1 MKQAFILAA
10 GLGTRLK
17 PLTDTMPKAL
27 VPVCG
32 KPLLQHQIERLA
44 AAGFTH
50 IVVNVHH
57 FADQII
63 DFLDKNH
70 HFGSDICISDERTE
84 LLETGGALRHA
95 AHLFDSTSPILVH
108 NVDILHNV
116 DLAQLYALHTNDV
129 AATLLVSHRD
139 TSRYL
144 VFDNGHR
151 LMGWTNIK
159 TGEVKPA
166 DLKAEG
172 GRLLAFSGIHVLSP
186 SLLTKMESWPSRFSI
201 IDFYLDACQHSII
214 RGIEVPDFRMVDV
227 GKLDTLATA
236 EEFMADNLK
245 LHRSTTEIAP
255 QYN

>member
-44 AAGFTH
+44 AAGFTR
-50 IVVNVHH
+50 IVINVHH
-57 FADQII
+57 FANQIV
-63 DFLDKNH
+63 DFVEKYKLQSANYKDVELL
-70 HFGSDICISDERTE
+70 ISDERTE

-95 AHLFDSTSPILVH
+95 AHLFDPDVPVLVH

-116 DLAQLYALHTNDV
+116 NIAEFYAQHQA

-144 VFDNGHR
+144 VFDNDHR
-151 LMGWTNIK
+151 LIGWTNIK
-159 TGEVKPA
+159 TGEVKGQALP
-166 DLKAEG
+166 LGERGK
-172 GRLLAFSGIHVLSP
+172 LLAFSGIHVISP
-186 SLLTKMESWPSRFSI
+186 SLFTEMQAWPARFSI
-201 IDFYLDACQHSII
+201 IDFYLEACQHSVI
-214 RGIEVPDFRMVDV
+214 RGVEVPGFQMVDV

-236 EEFMADNLK
+236 EEFMS
-245 LHRSTTEIAP
+245 STRV
-255 QYN
+255 

>member
-44 AAGFTH
+44 AAGFTR
-50 IVVNVHH
+50 IVINVHH
-57 FADQII
+57 FANQIV
-63 DFLDKNH
+63 DFVEKYKLQSAKNKDVEL
-70 HFGSDICISDERTE
+70 FISDERTE

-95 AHLFDSTSPILVH
+95 AHLFDPDVPVLVH

-116 DLAQLYALHTNDV
+116 NIAEFYAQHQA

-144 VFDNGHR
+144 VFDNDHR
-151 LMGWTNIK
+151 LIGWTNIK
-159 TGEVKPA
+159 TGEVKGQALP
-166 DLKAEG
+166 LGERGK
-172 GRLLAFSGIHVLSP
+172 LLAFSGIHVISP
-186 SLLTKMESWPSRFSI
+186 SMFTEMQAWPARFSI
-201 IDFYLDACQHSII
+201 IDFYLEACQHSVI
-214 RGIEVPDFRMVDV
+214 RGVEVPGFQMVDV

-236 EEFMADNLK
+236 EEFMS
-245 LHRSTTEIAP
+245 STRV
-255 QYN
+255 

>member
-32 KPLLQHQIERLA
+32 KPLLQHQIERLTS
-44 AAGFTH
+44 AGFTR
-50 IVVNVHH
+50 IVINVHH
-57 FADQII
+57 FADQIV
-63 DFLDKNH
+63 DFVEKYKVQSAKYKDVELL
-70 HFGSDICISDERTE
+70 ISDERME

-95 AHLFDSTSPILVH
+95 AHLFDPDMPVLVH

-116 DLAQLYALHTNDV
+116 NIAEFYAQHQA

-144 VFDNGHR
+144 VFDNDHR
-151 LMGWTNIK
+151 LIGWTNIK
-159 TGEVKPA
+159 TGEVKG
-166 DLKAEG
+166 KALSLGERG
-172 GRLLAFSGIHVLSP
+172 KLLAFSGIHVISP
-186 SLLTKMESWPSRFSI
+186 SMFTEMQAWPARFSI
-201 IDFYLDACQHSII
+201 IDFYLEACQHSVI
-214 RGIEVPDFRMVDV
+214 RGVEVPGFQMVDV

-236 EEFMADNLK
+236 EEFMS
-245 LHRSTTEIAP
+245 STRV
-255 QYN
+255 

>member
-44 AAGFTH
+44 AAGFTR
-50 IVVNVHH
+50 IVINVHH
-57 FADQII
+57 FADQIV
-63 DFLDKNH
+63 DFVEKYKLQSAKNK
-70 HFGSDICISDERTE
+70 DVELLISDERTE

-95 AHLFDSTSPILVH
+95 VHLFDPNMPVLVH

-116 DLAQLYALHTNDV
+116 NIAEFYAQHLA

-144 VFDNGHR
+144 VFDDDHH
-151 LMGWTNIK
+151 LIGWTNIK
-159 TGEVKPA
+159 TGEVKG
-166 DLKAEG
+166 KAQPLG
-172 GRLLAFSGIHVLSP
+172 DRGKLLAFSGIHVISP
-186 SLLTKMESWPSRFSI
+186 SMFAEMQTWPARFSI
-201 IDFYLDACQHSII
+201 IDFYLDACQHSVI
-214 RGIEVPDFRMVDV
+214 RGVEVPGFQMVDV
-227 GKLDTLATA
+227 GKLDTLARA
-236 EEFMADNLK
+236 VDFLS
-245 LHRSTTEIAP
+245 STRL
-255 QYN
+255 

>member
-32 KPLLQHQIERLA
+32 KPLLQHQIERLTE
-44 AAGFTH
+44 AGFTR
-50 IVVNVHH
+50 IVINVHH
-57 FADQII
+57 FADQIV
-63 DFLDKNH
+63 DFVEKYKVQSAKYKDVELL
-70 HFGSDICISDERTE
+70 ISDERTE

-95 AHLFDSTSPILVH
+95 AHLFDPDMPVLVH

-116 DLAQLYALHTNDV
+116 NIAEFYAQHQA

-144 VFDNGHR
+144 VFDNDHR
-151 LMGWTNIK
+151 LIGWTNIK
-159 TGEVKPA
+159 TGEVKGQA
-166 DLKAEG
+166 LTLGERGK
-172 GRLLAFSGIHVLSP
+172 LLAFSGIHVISP
-186 SLLTKMESWPSRFSI
+186 SLFTAMQAWPARFSI
-201 IDFYLDACQHSII
+201 IDFYLEACQHSVI
-214 RGIEVPDFRMVDV
+214 RGVEVPGFQMVDV

-236 EEFMADNLK
+236 EEFMS
-245 LHRSTTEIAP
+245 STRV
-255 QYN
+255 